1 MIDIWIC
8 TTHLQ
13 PPHATYV
20 AWKWLAYITHC
31 HTSCLDIIVIS
42 IKTSRQSQNLQNWTN
57 NLSADWKCMDNLIL
71 SWFFSLQFLV
81 LALPDW
87 NSTGTVR
94 WYCVE
99 ACISL
104 ENSILGILW
113 LRVLITE
120 KRQLVCRLIWH
131 FDIEVLFISV
141 WTVSCVCVWV
151 IIQRSPSTLNARRWN
166 CTLLLS
172 IFKTVY
178 KSHHES

>member
-1 MIDIWIC
+1 MFVDRDASCHDRYIMNMHNAPPTSTCNIC
-8 TTHLQ
+8 CM
-13 PPHATYV
+13 
-20 AWKWLAYITHC
+20 KM
-31 HTSCLDIIVIS
+31 IS
-42 IKTSRQSQNLQNWTN
+42 IHHT
-57 NLSADWKCMDNLIL
+57 LSYIL
-71 SWFFSLQFLV
+71 SWYHSDIYQDVSPEPKSTKLKEQSICWLEMYGQPDIELVFLV
-81 LALPDW
+81 W

-120 KRQLVCRLIWH
+120 KRQLVWRLIWH

-151 IIQRSPSTLNARRWN
+151 YN
-166 CTLLLS
+166 
-172 IFKTVY
+172 
-178 KSHHES
+178 